1 MEAVEARQLD
11 PNHPRRVIV
20 VGGGYAGIT
29 FAVTLAHR
37 MKPSDGVEI
46 VLVDPRPYQQALPE
60 LDMVVAGIPRP
71 QFAELWHGSVLRGLP
86 VKVVYER
93 LENVRP
99 DEHRIA
105 VGPRGRPT
113 CEIDYWRLV
122 LATGAIPHIAP
133 VPGLVEAAATMW
145 SVRDALFLQRKI
157 ERQFET
163 AATLAD
169 PEEWRRALSFAV
181 VGAGATGV
189 EMIGAIA
196 AVLPKMIRRAGYDP
210 SDLQLSLI
218 EARPDVLY
226 DLPQKLR
233 ERAKARM
240 RRMGIDLILGHS
252 LERVEHGTAFL
263 EGGLEVPAAV
273 IVWCGGAQADPDAA
287 GWGLMA
293 DDSGRLVCDESFKA
307 RGQDDVYVIGDV
319 AAFHDPRDGRV
330 LPMLAQFAIRGAEAT
345 AENILREVHGEAT
358 QAFQPRMHGEFVSVG
373 PRWGVGWMF
382 RFSIWGWPAIT
393 MKRLTYVLYW
403 IEVGSYGLAWSR
415 TRQMLRPN
423 R

>member
-1 MEAVEARQLD
+1 M
-11 PNHPRRVIV
+11 
-20 VGGGYAGIT
+20 
-29 FAVTLAHR
+29 
-37 MKPSDGVEI
+37 
-46 VLVDPRPYQQALPE
+46 
-60 LDMVVAGIPRP
+60 
-71 QFAELWHGSVLRGLP
+71 
-86 VKVVYER
+86 
-93 LENVRP
+93 
-99 DEHRIA
+99 
-105 VGPRGRPT
+105 
-113 CEIDYWRLV
+113 
-122 LATGAIPHIAP
+122 
-133 VPGLVEAAATMW
+133 
-145 SVRDALFLQRKI
+145 
-157 ERQFET
+157 
-163 AATLAD
+163 
-169 PEEWRRALSFAV
+169 
-181 VGAGATGV
+181 
-189 EMIGAIA
+189 
-196 AVLPKMIRRAGYDP
+196 
-210 SDLQLSLI
+210 
-218 EARPDVLY
+218 
-226 DLPQKLR
+226 
-233 ERAKARM
+233 
-240 RRMGIDLILGHS
+240 
-252 LERVEHGTAFL
+252 
-263 EGGLEVPAAV
+263 PAAV